1 MSTYGVSCIPVFSCI
16 RTEYGDLRK
25 DINNHLS
32 DFFTDNN
39 TLSAT
44 CQSSQQLVDTLEQES
59 ESAVILFRQNEIIV
73 NPNKCQA
80 IILKN
85 ESKTKVNLN
94 IYDENVNITD
104 TVKLLRIEIDKHL
117 TFDTHIA
124 QPRSKAA
131 VQL

>member
-1 MSTYGVSCIPVFSCI
+1 MTNKNGNIHL
-16 RTEYGDLRK
+16 TGDLNIDLLDKRK

-32 DFFTDNN
+32 DFFADND
-39 TLSAT
+39 TLSA
-44 CQSSQQLVDTLEQES
+44 CQSSQQLVDTLEQEF

-73 NPNKCQA
+73 NPDKCQA

-124 QPRSKAA
+124 KPCSKAA

>member
-1 MSTYGVSCIPVFSCI
+1 MTNKNGNIHL
-16 RTEYGDLRK
+16 TGDLNIDLLDKRK

-32 DFFTDNN
+32 DFFADNN

-124 QPRSKAA
+124 KPRSKAA